1 MKLEVRATGMRP
13 FLDVFVHGMPGSG
26 KTQFILSS
34 YFENESG
41 RGGPIV
47 IDFDKGGVDATAA
60 NLGLSGKIPTFEP
73 ANEEQAIFAI
83 CYPERV
89 VEQVH
94 AMPEFADYKVTTFAI
109 DTLSSWEDLVMGTPA
124 RAESEDLPASTGS
137 GLMKIKRKRDE
148 SYEPAPGD
156 YKALISRTKALMRY
170 VREMP
175 YHTITTCHTVRHA
188 TPESPK
194 GLGVPADEKEYGYY
208 PALVGDDN
216 RVNIGKLCDVWLY
229 MYERGGKFFANTRNQ
244 GGAIARTRMRAKLP
258 NPVES
263 PDFPSLLQVFNE
275 LRESE
280 V

>member
-1 MKLEVRATGMRP
+1 MKLEVRATGMRE
-13 FLDVFVHGMPGSG
+13 FLDVFIHGGVGSG

-41 RGGPIV
+41 RGGPVI

-60 NLGLSGKIPTFEP
+60 NLGLSGKIPVFEP
-73 ANEEQAIFAI
+73 QNEEQAIFAV
-83 CYPERV
+83 CYPHKL

-94 AMPEFADYKVTTFAI
+94 EMPGFADYKVTVFAL
-109 DTLSSWEDLVMGTPA
+109 DTLSSWEDLVMGEPA
-124 RAESEDLPASTGS
+124 RAQSEDVPASLGY

-156 YKALISRTKALMRY
+156 YKALISRTKALMRK

-175 YHTITTCHTVRHA
+175 FHTITTCHTVRHA

-208 PALVGDDN
+208 PALIGDDN
-216 RVNIGKLCDVWLY
+216 RVNIGKLHDVWLY
-229 MYERGGKFFANTRNQ
+229 MFERGGKFYANTRLQ

-263 PDFPSLLQVFNE
+263 PDFPSLLEVFNK